1 MKNEHFEGLCESLN
15 QAIAIEKGT
24 AKPSRKFTYEPID
37 IRKIREKHDLSQKQF
52 ANKLGISASTLRNW
66 EQGIRKPE
74 GPANVLLRII
84 DAHPE
89 LLNDLLTK

>member
-1 MKNEHFEGLCESLN
+1 MKNELFEGLCESLN

-37 IRKIREKHDLSQKQF
+37 IRKIREKHALSQKQF
-52 ANKLGISASTLRNW
+52 ANKLGISASTLRNC

-89 LLNDLLTK
+89 LLNEPLTK

>member
-1 MKNEHFEGLCESLN
+1 MKNELFEGLCESLN

-52 ANKLGISASTLRNW
+52 ANKLGISPSTLRNW
-66 EQGIRKPE
+66 EQGSVYR
-74 GPANVLLRII
+74 N
-84 DAHPE
+84 
-89 LLNDLLTK
+89 TKSNMRSTLISE